1 MWCCA
6 FLPGLGGVPLGLDLG
21 GFPGRKLSL
30 LKAGKFGA
38 SCDKLVTLILTPL
51 PKLSLG
57 AHLSLLY
64 LESLSGSCS
73 LQSSPI
79 SSQLLA
85 GAAPVTPIFLTLQ

>member
-1 MWCCA
+1 MWCRA

-30 LKAGKFGA
+30 LKAGKSGA
-38 SCDKLVTLILTPL
+38 SCDTLVTLILTPL

-73 LQSSPI
+73 LQSSPKI
-79 SSQLLA
+79 PRWNASLHNSWLELL
-85 GAAPVTPIFLTLQ
+85 L